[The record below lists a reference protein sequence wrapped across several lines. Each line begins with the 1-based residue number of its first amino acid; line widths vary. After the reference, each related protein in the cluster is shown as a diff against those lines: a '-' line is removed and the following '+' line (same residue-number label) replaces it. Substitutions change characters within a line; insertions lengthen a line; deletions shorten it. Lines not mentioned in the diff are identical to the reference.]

1 MIFSHLC
8 VLKFSIMALIKSISG
23 IRGTIGGKPGE
34 NLSPLDIV
42 KFTSAYGVWLKK
54 RHGRENL
61 RVVVGRDGRKSGSI
75 VNSIVVS
82 SLRSLGINVTD
93 LGMAT
98 TPTVEVAVTGS
109 RSDGG
114 IIITASHN
122 PAEWN
127 ALKLLTEAGEFL
139 SASEGNEILD
149 IAGRE
154 DFNFNSVDTLGS
166 LQTDESWDRKHI
178 DQILRLKLVDVNS
191 IRSAGFTIAI
201 DCINSVG
208 GVIVPKLLKEL
219 GIKKV
224 IELNTNP
231 DGNFAHNPEPL
242 PQNLSDIS
250 DLVVKEKADL
260 GIVVDPDVD
269 RLAIICE
276 DGSMFGE
283 EYTLV
288 AVSDYVLS
296 NTPGNTVS
304 NLSSSRA
311 LRDVTERHGCKYYS
325 AAVGE
330 VNVVEEMKARN
341 AIIGGEGN
349 GGIIYPGL
357 HYGRDALVGIALFL
371 SHLAKKK
378 LKCSLLRQQYP
389 EYIMAKKK
397 LTLDPS
403 KDFNLLLKAIKEN
416 FSGHRIDER
425 DGLWIE
431 TVNGW
436 VQVRK
441 SNTEPIMRIYA
452 EGPTIADADG
462 LADRVIEIVKNA

>member
-1 MIFSHLC
+1 
-8 VLKFSIMALIKSISG
+8 MALIKSISG

-54 RHGRENL
+54 RHGRENIS
-61 RVVVGRDGRKSGSI
+61 VVVGRDGRKSGSI
-75 VNSIVVS
+75 VNSIVNA

-109 RSDGG
+109 GSEGG

-154 DFNFNSVDTLGS
+154 DFIFNSVDTLGS
-166 LQTDESWDRKHI
+166 LKSDESWDRKHI
-178 DQILRLKLVDVNS
+178 DQILRLKLVDADS

-208 GVIVPKLLKEL
+208 GIIVPLLLKEL
-219 GIKKV
+219 GVRKV
-224 IELNTNP
+224 IELNTTP

-242 PQNLSDIS
+242 PQNLWDIS
-250 DLVVKEKADL
+250 SLVVKEKADL

-296 NTPGNTVS
+296 HTPGNTVS

-311 LRDVTERHGCKYYS
+311 LRDITENHGCKHYS

-330 VNVVEEMKARN
+330 VNVVEEMKTRN

-349 GGIIYPGL
+349 GGVIYPEL

-371 SHLAKKK
+371 SLLAKKK
-378 LKCSLLRQQYP
+378 VKCSLLRKQYP
-389 EYIMAKKK
+389 EYVMAKKK

-403 KDFNLLLKAIKEN
+403 KDFSQLLSAIKKD
-416 FSGHRIDER
+416 FTGHRIDER

-431 TVNGW
+431 TLNGW

-452 EGPTIADADG
+452 EGPTISEADG

>member
-1 MIFSHLC
+1 MIFLHLC
-8 VLKFSIMALIKSISG
+8 VLKLKVMALIKSISG
-23 IRGTIGGKPGE
+23 IRGTIGGKPGD

-42 KFTSAYGVWLKK
+42 KFTSAYGIWLKK
-54 RHGRENL
+54 RHKKDKL
-61 RVVVGRDGRKSGSI
+61 RVVVGRDGRKSGSM
-75 VNSIVVS
+75 VNSLVVS
-82 SLRSLGINVTD
+82 SLRSVGADVTD

-98 TPTVEVAVTGS
+98 TPTVEIAVTGS

-139 SASEGNEILD
+139 SASEGNEVLD

-154 DFNFNSVDTLGS
+154 DFIFSSVDSIGS
-166 LQTDESWDRKHI
+166 LEYNDTWGKKHI
-178 DQILRLKLVDVNS
+178 DLILALKLVDVKA
-191 IRSAGFTIAI
+191 IQKAGFTVAI

-208 GVIVPKLLKEL
+208 GLIVPELLRSL
-219 GIKKV
+219 GVKKV
-224 IELNTNP
+224 IELNTTP

-242 PQNLSDIS
+242 PQNLKDIS
-250 DLVVKEKADL
+250 DLVVREKADI
-260 GIVVDPDVD
+260 GFVVDPDVD
-269 RLAIICE
+269 RLAIISE

-288 AVSDYVLS
+288 AVSDYILG
-296 NTPGNTVS
+296 NTKGDTVS

-311 LRDVTERHGCKYYS
+311 LRDISEKHGCNHYS

-330 VNVVEEMKARN
+330 VNVVEEMKRRN

-349 GGIIYPGL
+349 GGIIYPEL
-357 HYGRDALVGIALFL
+357 HYGRDALAGIALFL
-371 SHLAKKK
+371 SHLARSKA
-378 LKCSLLRQQYP
+378 KCSILRQQYP
-389 EYIMAKKK
+389 EYIMAKKR

-403 KDFNLLLKAIKEN
+403 KDFSVLLEAIRN
-416 FSGHRIDER
+416 SFRGHRTDER

-431 TVNGW
+431 TETGW

-452 EGPTIADADG
+452 EGRTLKEADN
-462 LADRVIEIVKNA
+462 LADRVIEIVKNI

>member
-1 MIFSHLC
+1 VLIFFH
-8 VLKFSIMALIKSISG
+8 MALIKSISG

-34 NLSPLDIV
+34 SLSPVDIV
-42 KFTSAYGVWLKK
+42 KFTSAYGVWLKRRNK
-54 RHGRENL
+54 RDIL
-61 RVVVGRDGRKSGSI
+61 KVIVGRDGRKSGSM
-75 VNSIVVS
+75 VNSLVVT
-82 SLRSLGINVTD
+82 SLRSLGIDVTD

-98 TPTVEVAVTGS
+98 TPTVEVAVTGTGS
-109 RSDGG
+109 QGG

-149 IAGRE
+149 IASRE
-154 DFNFNSVDTLGS
+154 DFDFSSVDSLGKVEF
-166 LQTDESWDRKHI
+166 DDSWGNKHI
-178 DQILRLKLVDVNS
+178 EQILNLKLVDVNAIS
-191 IRSAGFTIAI
+191 SAGFTVAI

-208 GVIVPKLLKEL
+208 GLIVPQLLKAL
-219 GIKKV
+219 GVKK
-224 IELNTNP
+224 IFELNTIP

-242 PQNLSDIS
+242 PQNLRDIS
-250 DLVVKEKADL
+250 DLVVKEKADI

-269 RLAIICE
+269 RLAIVCE

-288 AVSDYVLS
+288 AISDYILGS
-296 NTPGNTVS
+296 TPGSTVS

-311 LRDVTERHGCKYYS
+311 LRDISEKHGCRHYA

-330 VNVVEEMKARN
+330 VNVVEEMKRRA
-341 AIIGGEGN
+341 AVIGGEGN
-349 GGIIYPGL
+349 GGVIYPEL
-357 HYGRDALVGIALFL
+357 HYGRDALAGIALFL
-371 SHLAKKK
+371 SHLAKSNE
-378 LKCSLLRQQYP
+378 KCSSLRQKYP
-389 EYIMAKKK
+389 EYVMAKKR

-403 KDFNLLLKAIKEN
+403 KDFNLILSAIKKD
-416 FSGHRIDER
+416 FPGHRTDER

-431 TVNGW
+431 TQTGW
-436 VQVRK
+436 AQVRK

-452 EGPTIADADG
+452 EGRTFSEADS
-462 LADRVIEIVKNA
+462 LADRVIEIVKNS